1 MNTTPLRR
9 VGVVVTALGALVLGG
24 TAVAV
29 PASAAT
35 YSNCSQLNQDYPHGV
50 GQQGAVDSTSSTPV
64 TTFERDDAVY
74 QDNTARD
81 RDKDG
86 IACEKK

>member
-1 MNTTPLRR
+1 MNLNPLSRAVIA
-9 VGVVVTALGALVLGG
+9 VGSACLLTLGAMA
-24 TAVAV
+24 TAA

-50 GQQGAVDSTSSTPV
+50 GQTGAVDSTSGTPV
-64 TTFERDDAVY
+64 TNFERDDAVY
-74 QDNTARD
+74 QDNTKRD